1 MHQPRQ
7 RHDPP
12 VRRRPSRVR
21 PGWRVQMQ
29 QFVQTGRVISAILLA
44 VVLFLT
50 VHMVWSDQYLV
61 RNVIVNGAKV
71 LTEQRIN
78 QMVSLH
84 GMSIWS
90 VNPER
95 VADTI
100 QKSPYVDAVS
110 VQVTLPDTVAVSVR
124 EHQSDIRW
132 KIGDRYLMVD
142 ALGTVMGSDDGV
154 VLTDTLVINDDSG
167 AVLTDTMRYITDTMR
182 YGVDAGAIRMVQ
194 VLALR
199 LPVEAKLVVTRY
211 GWDLRRGVTLN
222 TVDGRLILLGD
233 ETRFDEKLQ
242 LLRDLSERQV
252 EYVFVDLR
260 PLTPYYRFDIPPQA
274 LLATAT
280 VVTDTLSAPENQP

>member
-1 MHQPRQ
+1 
-7 RHDPP
+7 
-12 VRRRPSRVR
+12 
-21 PGWRVQMQ
+21 MQ